1 MGRISVTRNALI
13 LTMEDLLVT
22 AMMGTSL
29 TGTDSLVQ
37 VSESVVTY
45 LSKTIKKKKKKKNT
59 EIQCDVLLCMYVIPC
74 FFFHFYAPKLLKVEG
89 ANWFAPDCLSIP
101 PSICT

>member
-29 TGTDSLVQ
+29 TGMDSLVQ

-45 LSKTIKKKKKKKNT
+45 FSKTIKKNNT
-59 EIQCDVLLCMYVIPC
+59 EIQCDILLCMYAIPC
-74 FFFHFYAPKLLKVEG
+74 FFFHFYAPKLLK
-89 ANWFAPDCLSIP
+89 S
-101 PSICT
+101 

>member
-29 TGTDSLVQ
+29 TGMDSLVQ

-45 LSKTIKKKKKKKNT
+45 FSKTIKKT
-59 EIQCDVLLCMYVIPC
+59 TQEYSVISCCVCMQFRA
-74 FFFHFYAPKLLKVEG
+74 FF
-89 ANWFAPDCLSIP
+89 SIFMP
-101 PSICT
+101 QNF